1 MTFVLPGP
9 HCSHDECA
17 WDRCD
22 HDGEVHHGCRHQAV
36 CPECGPASEDW
47 PRLADEWTQWAVGW
61 YGTSDAE
68 QLRAAG
74 RPANVVAAAALIQQ
88 HQR

>member
-1 MTFVLPGP
+1 MTIVMYGP

-22 HDGEVHHGCRHQAV
+22 HDGEVHHGCRKQAT
-36 CPECGPASEDW
+36 CPECGPTSEDW
-47 PRLADEWTQWAVGW
+47 PRLAAQWTEWAVSR
-61 YGTSDAE
+61 YGTADTQ
-68 QLRAAG
+68 QLRAAD
-74 RPANVVAAAALIQQ
+74 RPANVVETAELIEQ